1 MYNKQFK
8 FIFVEIDKNAT
19 TLLTECLKH
28 VSHFWQPQEALRK
41 KYGIVNDK
49 GELDQDSLKKLCK
62 ESWHYKHA
70 SLSFWKCQLG
80 EEEFNLCTKFALV
93 RNSWD
98 RVVSLYL
105 RDQGSNFRD
114 RMSFGEF
121 VRWIKN
127 ASDTCGS
134 FGENGLTVEDAERYD
149 LKCSGFGPD
158 PDGEDRGGHHRGKRR
173 HQLSYL
179 TVDGSVGIDYWLSV
193 SEGGWHNKIFTALNG
208 SGIEG
213 PVIQAM
219 RDYFSKVLGE
229 KRCLMN
235 KDASECP
242 GASYASGGAHE
253 CMQLNRSPNRNQ
265 KLHYSIYYT
274 DETRDIIGEK
284 FQKDNEFF
292 GFNFED
298 RRGDFSAIGKIN
310 QLELDKVR
318 KENNILV

>member
-28 VSHFWQPQEALRK
+28 VSHFWQPNEVLRK
-41 KYGIVNDK
+41 KYAIVNDK
-49 GELDQDSLKKLCK
+49 GEVDQDSLKKLCK

-134 FGENGLTVEDAERYD
+134 FGENAVDADEAKRYN
-149 LKCSGFGPD
+149 LKCSGFGPE
-158 PDGEDRGGHHRGKRR
+158 PDGEDTEGHHRGKRR

-179 TVDGSVGIDYWLSV
+179 TVDGGIGVDHWISV
-193 SEGGWHNKIFTALNG
+193 SEPYWYNKIFPILRSAG
-208 SGIEG
+208 VEDPS
-213 PVIQAM
+213 IQAM
-219 RDYFSKVLGE
+219 RDYLDKLFGE
-229 KRCLMN
+229 KRCWL
-235 KDASECP
+235 KKAASECP
-242 GASYASGGAHE
+242 GDSYELGGLHQ
-253 CMQLNRSPNRNQ
+253 CMQLNQSPNRNQ
-265 KLHYSIYYT
+265 KIPYSIYYT

-298 RRGDFSAIGKIN
+298 RRGDFSDGLN
-310 QLELDKVR
+310 KVR
-318 KENNILV
+318 KENNIVV